1 MSTDVVTN
9 PDNYTMNYT
18 NFQMA
23 VRPFFQQSTHL
34 DMRRYFRVYYGEE
47 VYTWN
52 QGKLEITLENNEG
65 IQCNRDIFVA
75 NDLEWE

>member
-1 MSTDVVTN
+1 
-9 PDNYTMNYT
+9 
-18 NFQMA
+18 
-23 VRPFFQQSTHL
+23 
-34 DMRRYFRVYYGEE
+34 MRRYFRVYYGEE